1 MGCPL
6 VDLSRQSPF
15 ISSALLLTVCLP
27 LLSSATSITDI
38 QGPSFLSPLDGQSV
52 SGVLGLVTAKSTQGF
67 YIQGNQVDDDR
78 VSNGLFVFSTSA
90 NVLNQVVVGD
100 LITLNGRVQEFRSS
114 ASYLFSTEITSP
126 TNITVLSSNNT
137 LTPVVL
143 GIDRSPP
150 TQQLSA
156 LDKGSDGFLSVPN
169 NQSSISAQN
178 LTLSPD
184 LYGLDFWASLEG
196 QLVTVPNP
204 TVVDF
209 NNDFGEF
216 WVYGDWTVTGKN
228 SRGGISMVFGPDEIP
243 DANPE
248 VIIVGSP
255 LDGSSNPDVAVGQKL
270 TNITGV
276 IAQQFGFYYVIPTS
290 APTILSSPSFD
301 IAPTTI
307 ESSDT
312 DACVLTVGDYN
323 MKVENM
329 APTSSHI
336 STVAEHIASSLN
348 APDIMFLQEIQD
360 NSGPTD
366 DGTVSANL
374 TLTTLVNA
382 IANATG
388 NRLRYNF
395 TEIPPVDGEDG
406 GQTGG
411 NIRVAYLYR
420 GDKLKLAGNATAGGS
435 LDSTSVLLDENGKID
450 LVFNP
455 GRIDPTNSAW
465 ASSRKPLVAL
475 WESTLPSSSGERF
488 FTVNLHLTSKGGS
501 SSVQGDYRSPVNAG
515 VEQRTSQV
523 EAVAAFVR
531 SILAIDSGASIIAG
545 GDCNEFLMT
554 RSVYDSFDG
563 VLTDVDGLAGVSD
576 VERYTYVYDQ
586 NNEQLDHLFVSNAI
600 TSRELE
606 VEHIHVNNWA
616 SSIDARASDHDPS
629 VARVGVC

>member
-6 VDLSRQSPF
+6 VDLSRHSPF

-27 LLSSATSITDI
+27 LLSLATSITDI
-38 QGPSFLSPLDGQSV
+38 QGPSFLSPLNGHLV

-67 YIQGNQVDDDR
+67 WIQGNQVDDER

-90 NVLNQVVVGD
+90 NVLNQVAVGD
-100 LITLNGRVQEFRSS
+100 FITLSGRVSEFRSS
-114 ASYLFSTEITSP
+114 ASYLFSTEIIGP
-126 TNITVLSSNNT
+126 TNITVLSSDNT
-137 LTPVVL
+137 LAPVVL
-143 GIDRSPP
+143 GTNRSPP

-156 LDKGSDGFLSVPN
+156 LDEGDDGFLSVPN

-178 LTLSPD
+178 LTLSPN
-184 LYGLDFWASLEG
+184 LYGIDFWASLEG

-204 TVVDF
+204 TVVNF
-209 NNDFGEF
+209 NNNFGEF
-216 WVYGDWTVTGKN
+216 WVYGNWTVTGKN
-228 SRGGISMVFGPDEIP
+228 SRGGISMVFGPDGIP

-276 IAQQFGFYYVIPTS
+276 IAQQFGFYYVIPTT
-290 APTILSSPSFD
+290 APTILSSPSFE

-323 MKVENM
+323 VENM
-329 APTSSHI
+329 APTSSHLSI
-336 STVAEHIASSLN
+336 VAEHIASSLN
-348 APDIMFLQEIQD
+348 APDIVFLQEIQD

-406 GQTGG
+406 GQPGG

-420 GDKLKLAGNATAGGS
+420 GDKLKLAGNATTGGS
-435 LDSTSVLLDENGKID
+435 LDATSVRLDENGKID

-455 GRIDPTNSAW
+455 GRVDPTNSAW

-475 WESTLPSSSGERF
+475 WESTLPSSCGERF
-488 FTVNLHLTSKGGS
+488 FTINLHLTSKGGS
-501 SSVQGDYRSPVNAG
+501 SSIHGDYRTPVNAG

-523 EAVAAFVR
+523 ETVATFVR
-531 SILAIDSGASIIAG
+531 SILAIDSRASIIAG

-554 RSVYDSFDG
+554 RSVYNSFDG
-563 VLTDVDGLAGVSD
+563 ILTDVDGLAGIPD
-576 VERYTYVYDQ
+576 IERYTYVFDQ

-616 SSIDARASDHDPS
+616 SSVSARASDHDPS

>member
-6 VDLSRQSPF
+6 VDISRQSPF

-27 LLSSATSITDI
+27 LLSSAASIADI

-67 YIQGNQVDDDR
+67 WIQGNRVDDER
-78 VSNGLFVFSTSA
+78 VSNGLFVFSTSS
-90 NVLNQVVVGD
+90 NVLNQVAVGD
-100 LITLNGRVQEFRSS
+100 LITLNGRVSEFRSS
-114 ASYLFSTEITSP
+114 ASYLFSTEITGP

-137 LTPVVL
+137 LAPVVL

-156 LDKGSDGFLSVPN
+156 LDKGNDGFLSIPN

-228 SRGGISMVFGPDEIP
+228 SRGGISMVFGPDAIP

-255 LDGSSNPDVAVGQKL
+255 LDGSRNPDVAIGQKL

-276 IAQQFGFYYVIPTS
+276 IAQQFGFYYVIPTT
-290 APTILSSPSFD
+290 APTVLSSPSFD

-348 APDIMFLQEIQD
+348 APDIVFLQEIQD

-406 GQTGG
+406 GQPGG

-420 GDKLKLAGNATAGGS
+420 GDKLKLAGNATIGGS
-435 LDSTSVLLDENGKID
+435 LDTTSVLLDENGKID

-523 EAVAAFVR
+523 ETVAIFVR
-531 SILAIDSGASIIAG
+531 SILAIDSSASIIAG

-563 VLTDVDGLAGVSD
+563 ILMDVDGLAGIPD
-576 VERYTYVYDQ
+576 VERYTYVFDQ

-616 SSIDARASDHDPS
+616 SSVSARASDHDPS

>member
-184 LYGLDFWASLEG
+184 LYGLDFWASLEA

-523 EAVAAFVR
+523 EAAFVR
-531 SILAIDSGASIIAG
+531 SILAIDSGASIIVG